1 MNIHTRWQEGYYAT
15 EAEYRAALAETESY
29 YNSLMAYRL
38 SELDKTVK
46 NSIALYEYD
55 WTNYSSYI
63 DNKRGALGNMKLS
76 EEAFFLA
83 FSETTFG

>member
-38 SELDKTVK
+38 SELDKTVV
-46 NSIALYEYD
+46 NSNDLYY
-55 WTNYSSYI
+55 
-63 DNKRGALGNMKLS
+63 
-76 EEAFFLA
+76 
-83 FSETTFG
+83 